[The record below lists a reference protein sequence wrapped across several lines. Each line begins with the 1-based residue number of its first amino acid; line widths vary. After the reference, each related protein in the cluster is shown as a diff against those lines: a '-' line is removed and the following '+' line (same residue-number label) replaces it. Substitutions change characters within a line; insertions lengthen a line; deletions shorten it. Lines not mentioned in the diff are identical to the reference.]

1 MRFAVLDTTETT
13 VVNVIVGREDQFAE
27 LQRNLGHKLIDAA
40 PLGLTVGDMYNGK
53 KWTRNIDGEQVAL
66 PIGDNPAVAE
76 AIQILLGGDT
86 DADE

>member
-1 MRFAVLDTTETT
+1 MRFAVLDTTETI
-13 VVNVIVGREDQFAE
+13 VVNAIVGKASQIEE
-27 LQRNLGHKLIDAA
+27 LQRNLGRKLVDAA
-40 PLGLTVGDMYNGK
+40 PLGLAVGDLYNGK

-76 AIQILLGGDT
+76 ALQILTGGDT